1 MRKIYLDV
9 VLCNGFLVYTH
20 ISKRKIHIR
29 ERRNGQNEIF
39 LHTLSLREEEKEV
52 GKDKG
57 VHIKS
62 ILAWIEKENKE
73 QVDSFQEKDRKD

>member
-1 MRKIYLDV
+1 M
-9 VLCNGFLVYTH
+9 
-20 ISKRKIHIR
+20 
-29 ERRNGQNEIF
+29 
-39 LHTLSLREEEKEV
+39 HTLSLREEEKEV

>member
-1 MRKIYLDV
+1 MDKMKK
-9 VLCNGFLVYTH
+9 
-20 ISKRKIHIR
+20 S
-29 ERRNGQNEIF
+29 
-39 LHTLSLREEEKEV
+39 LHTQTSLREEEKEA

-73 QVDSFQEKDRKD
+73 QVDSF

>member
-1 MRKIYLDV
+1 M
-9 VLCNGFLVYTH
+9 
-20 ISKRKIHIR
+20 
-29 ERRNGQNEIF
+29 
-39 LHTLSLREEEKEV
+39 HTLSLREEEKEV

-73 QVDSFQEKDRKD
+73 QVDSFFKKGPERQILLQVVRNLGKFGPMSNETVVIIIQVIERTEIDRLL